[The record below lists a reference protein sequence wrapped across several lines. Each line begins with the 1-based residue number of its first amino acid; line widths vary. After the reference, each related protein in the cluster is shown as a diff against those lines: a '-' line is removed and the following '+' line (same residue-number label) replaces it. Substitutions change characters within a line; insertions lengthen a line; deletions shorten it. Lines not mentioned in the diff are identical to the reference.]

1 MAQPETW
8 EEFWRDAQERNA
20 RRAREAGGDPS
31 EPASAK
37 APPKGRH
44 GLPLRRGVPFDASLG
59 GGGERA
65 TEVIRCFGCDQVTTR
80 RLECAQC
87 LEIFKRRSEK
97 VAFDTFERAFF
108 CSHLCYRT
116 SYDAHKSRHG
126 PSRSAPTQLDGREH
140 EFEPAEG
147 DGALWDA
154 DKLKRHTVE
163 GCPAAF

>member
-1 MAQPETW
+1 M
-8 EEFWRDAQERNA
+8 
-20 RRAREAGGDPS
+20 
-31 EPASAK
+31 
-37 APPKGRH
+37 
-44 GLPLRRGVPFDASLG
+44 PFDATLG